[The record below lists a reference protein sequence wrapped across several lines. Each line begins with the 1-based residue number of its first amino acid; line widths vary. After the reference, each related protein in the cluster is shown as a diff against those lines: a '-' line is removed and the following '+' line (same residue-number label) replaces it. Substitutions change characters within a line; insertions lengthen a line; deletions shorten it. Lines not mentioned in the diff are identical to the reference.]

1 MIVEM
6 QFLRFEEY
14 KSFRYIA
21 VDEKRFIIIL
31 IVVVTLGARRFGGME
46 RVLLKGTEVFF
57 VVLEIV

>member
-14 KSFRYIA
+14 RSFRYLIA

-46 RVLLKGTEVFF
+46 RVLLKGTEVV